1 MNCPSRER
9 EEGRGQE
16 RQSLTVGGEG
26 RLWLGRRRSWAGSG
40 GGDEVEGF
48 DGEGD
53 DGLGRQWC
61 GRRRQGDGGDG
72 AVGGEGEVE
81 GKDLAK
87 F

>member
-1 MNCPSRER
+1 MSR
-9 EEGRGQE
+9 GRP
-16 RQSLTVGGEG
+16 RAAAVWSK
-26 RLWLGRRRSWAGSG
+26 AAG
-40 GGDEVEGF
+40 GGGVVEG
-48 DGEGD
+48 
-53 DGLGRQWC
+53 GLGRWRC